1 MKINGK
7 FFISRNNSNQGS
19 FATDISGKFML
30 SRSSSSTGSF
40 NAEANPA
47 TPDFAEGQIKKFLLD
62 LSKSYNKQ
70 IKAIKKF
77 KEYITKYIHRND
89 TDCFYLHSRKS
100 FHVVFSLS
108 NF

>member
-1 MKINGK
+1 MKISGK
-7 FFISRNNSNQGS
+7 FLISRNDISQGS

-30 SRSSSSTGSF
+30 SRSSSRMGSF
-40 NAEANPA
+40 NTEANPA

-70 IKAIKKF
+70 IKAVKKF
-77 KEYITKYIHRND
+77 KEYITKYVYRND
-89 TDCFYLHSRKS
+89 ADCFDVHSRLS
-100 FHVVFSLS
+100 FYVIFALS